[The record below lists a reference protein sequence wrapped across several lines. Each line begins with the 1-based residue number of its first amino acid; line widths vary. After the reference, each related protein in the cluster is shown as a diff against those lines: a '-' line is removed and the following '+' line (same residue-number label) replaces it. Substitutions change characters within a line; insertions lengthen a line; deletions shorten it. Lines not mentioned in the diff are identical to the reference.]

1 MTPATLPSKLYR
13 PLAEVKSFVEKMP
26 DGVTLTKLSNK
37 VGAFGSLSKRE
48 KDSLIEFLEQ
58 RESVLVIQAKPLNGK
73 NVMTFLRHK
82 KYGYPATIPGY
93 VYPLKQ
99 PTTQKAVATA
109 EPPKSKEKPMETLS
123 MPATPEALRKQAE
136 QLLRA
141 AEAAEKKRNENDLFN
156 KKLQPVKLEIC
167 QAAGK
172 MQRKLDEFIDC
183 MDEMN
188 KAIQKLKEIS
198 AQ

>member
-1 MTPATLPSKLYR
+1 MTPSTLPSKLYR

-26 DGVTLTKLSNK
+26 EGVTLTRISNK

-48 KDSLIEFLEQ
+48 KDSLVEFLEQ
-58 RESVLVIQAKPLNGK
+58 RESILVLQAKPLNGK

-82 KYGYPATIPGY
+82 KYGYPNSIPGY
-93 VYPLKQ
+93 VFPLKAQ
-99 PTTQKAVATA
+99 SAQKAVATA
-109 EPPKSKEKPMETLS
+109 EPPKPQDKPMENLAVAT
-123 MPATPEALRKQAE
+123 TPEALRRQAE
-136 QLLRA
+136 QLLKA
-141 AEAAEKKRNENDLFN
+141 AEEAEKKRSETDFFN
-156 KKLQPVKLEIC
+156 KKLQPVKLEVF

-188 KAIQKLKEIS
+188 KALQKLKELS
-198 AQ
+198 A

>member
-1 MTPATLPSKLYR
+1 MTPSTLPSKLYR

-26 DGVTLTKLSNK
+26 EGVTLTRLSNK

-58 RESVLVIQAKPLNGK
+58 RESILVLQAKPLNGK

-82 KYGYPATIPGY
+82 KYGYPNSIPGY
-93 VYPLKQ
+93 AFPLKAQ
-99 PTTQKAVATA
+99 PVQKAVATA
-109 EPPKSKEKPMETLS
+109 EPPKTQDNPMENLAVAT
-123 MPATPEALRKQAE
+123 TPEALRRQAE
-136 QLLRA
+136 QLLKA
-141 AEAAEKKRNENDLFN
+141 AEEAEKKRSETDFFN
-156 KKLQPVKLEIC
+156 KKLQPVKLEVF

-188 KAIQKLKEIS
+188 KALQKLKELS
-198 AQ
+198 A

>member
-26 DGVTLTKLSNK
+26 EGVTLTKLSNK
-37 VGAFGSLSKRE
+37 VGAFGSLNKKE

-58 RESVLVIQAKPLNGK
+58 RESIIVLQAKHLNGK
-73 NVMTFLRHK
+73 NMMTFLRHK
-82 KYGYPATIPGY
+82 KFGYPSEIPGY
-93 VYPLKQ
+93 LYPVKQ
-99 PTTQKAVATA
+99 HQIKKAVTTT
-109 EPPKSKEKPMETLS
+109 EPNKVQEKKMETLT
-123 MPATPEALRKQAE
+123 MPTSPEALRKQAE
-136 QLLRA
+136 QLLKA
-141 AEAAEKKRNENDLFN
+141 AEEAEKKRNENDFFN
-156 KKLQPVKLEIC
+156 KKLQPVKLEVF

-188 KAIQKLKEIS
+188 KAVQRLKELS

>member
-1 MTPATLPSKLYR
+1 MTPSTLPSKLYR

-26 DGVTLTKLSNK
+26 EGVTLTRLSNK

-58 RESVLVIQAKPLNGK
+58 RESILVLQAKPLNGK

-82 KYGYPATIPGY
+82 KYGYPNSIPGY
-93 VYPLKQ
+93 AFPLKAQ
-99 PTTQKAVATA
+99 PVQKAVATA
-109 EPPKSKEKPMETLS
+109 EPPKTQDNPMENLAVAT
-123 MPATPEALRKQAE
+123 TPEALRRQAE
-136 QLLRA
+136 QLLKA
-141 AEAAEKKRNENDLFN
+141 AEEAEKKRSETDFFN
-156 KKLQPVKLEIC
+156 KKLQPVKLEVF

-188 KAIQKLKEIS
+188 KALQKLRELS
-198 AQ
+198 A

>member
-1 MTPATLPSKLYR
+1 MTPSTLPSKLYR
-13 PLAEVKSFVEKMP
+13 PLAEVKSFAEKMP
-26 DGVTLTKLSNK
+26 DGVTLTRLSNK

-58 RESVLVIQAKPLNGK
+58 RESILVLQAKPLNGK

-82 KYGYPATIPGY
+82 KYGYPNSIPGY
-93 VYPLKQ
+93 AFPLKAQ
-99 PTTQKAVATA
+99 PVQKAVATA
-109 EPPKSKEKPMETLS
+109 EPPKTQDNPMENLAVAT
-123 MPATPEALRKQAE
+123 TPEALRRQAE
-136 QLLRA
+136 QLLKA
-141 AEAAEKKRNENDLFN
+141 AEEAEKKRSETDFFN
-156 KKLQPVKLEIC
+156 KKLQPVKLEVF

-188 KAIQKLKEIS
+188 KALQKLKELS
-198 AQ
+198 A

>member
-1 MTPATLPSKLYR
+1 MTPSTLPSKLYR

-26 DGVTLTKLSNK
+26 EGVTLTRLSNK

-58 RESVLVIQAKPLNGK
+58 RESILVLQAKPLNGK

-82 KYGYPATIPGY
+82 KYGYPNSIPGY
-93 VYPLKQ
+93 AFPLKAQ
-99 PTTQKAVATA
+99 PVQKAVATA
-109 EPPKSKEKPMETLS
+109 EPPKTQDNPMENLAVAT
-123 MPATPEALRKQAE
+123 TPEALRRQAE
-136 QLLRA
+136 QLLKA
-141 AEAAEKKRNENDLFN
+141 AEEAEKKRNETDFFN
-156 KKLQPVKLEIC
+156 KKLQPVKLEVF

-188 KAIQKLKEIS
+188 KALQKLKELS
-198 AQ
+198 A

>member
-26 DGVTLTKLSNK
+26 EGVTLTKLSNK

-58 RESVLVIQAKPLNGK
+58 RESILVLQARPLNGK
-73 NVMTFLRHK
+73 NMMTFLRHK
-82 KYGYPATIPGY
+82 KYGYPTTIPGY

-99 PTTQKAVATA
+99 PQAQKAVATA
-109 EPPKSKEKPMETLS
+109 EPPKPQEKPMENLS
-123 MPATPEALRKQAE
+123 LPTSPEVLRKQAE
-136 QLLRA
+136 QLLKA
-141 AEAAEKKRNENDLFN
+141 AEEAEKKRNENDFFN

-188 KAIQKLKEIS
+188 KAIQKLKDL
-198 AQ
+198 AA

>member
-26 DGVTLTKLSNK
+26 EGVTLTKLSNK

-58 RESVLVIQAKPLNGK
+58 RESILVLQARPLNGK
-73 NVMTFLRHK
+73 NMMTFLRHK
-82 KYGYPATIPGY
+82 KYGYPTTIPGY
-93 VYPLKQ
+93 IYPLKQ
-99 PTTQKAVATA
+99 PQAQKVVATS
-109 EPPKSKEKPMETLS
+109 EPQKPQEKPMEQLP
-123 MPATPEALRKQAE
+123 MPTSPEALRKQAE
-136 QLLRA
+136 QLLKA
-141 AEAAEKKRNENDLFN
+141 AEEAEKKRNESDFFN

-188 KAIQKLKEIS
+188 KALQKLKDLS
-198 AQ
+198 A

>member
-26 DGVTLTKLSNK
+26 DGVTLTKLNNK

-82 KYGYPATIPGY
+82 KYGYPAAIPGY

-99 PTTQKAVATA
+99 SQAQKAVATA
-109 EPPKSKEKPMETLS
+109 EPPKQQEKPMETLS
-123 MPATPEALRKQAE
+123 MPASPEALRKQAE

-141 AEAAEKKRNENDLFN
+141 AEAAEKKRSENDLFN

-188 KAIQKLKEIS
+188 KAIQKLKELS

>member
-26 DGVTLTKLSNK
+26 EGVTLTKLSNK

-48 KDSLIEFLEQ
+48 KDSLVEFLEQ
-58 RESVLVIQAKPLNGK
+58 RESILVLQARPLNGK
-73 NVMTFLRHK
+73 NMMTFLRHK
-82 KYGYPATIPGY
+82 KYGYPTTIPGY
-93 VYPLKQ
+93 IYPLKQ
-99 PTTQKAVATA
+99 PQTQKAVAT
-109 EPPKSKEKPMETLS
+109 EEHPKPQEKPMENLS
-123 MPATPEALRKQAE
+123 LPTSPEALRKQAE
-136 QLLRA
+136 QLLKA
-141 AEAAEKKRNENDLFN
+141 AEEAEKKRNENDFFN

-188 KAIQKLKEIS
+188 KAIQKLKELS
-198 AQ
+198 A

>member
-1 MTPATLPSKLYR
+1 MTPSTLPSKLYR

-26 DGVTLTKLSNK
+26 DGVTLTRLSNK

-58 RESVLVIQAKPLNGK
+58 RESILVLQAKPLNGK

-82 KYGYPATIPGY
+82 KYGYPNSIPGY
-93 VYPLKQ
+93 AFPLKAQ
-99 PTTQKAVATA
+99 PVQKAVATA
-109 EPPKSKEKPMETLS
+109 EPPKTQDNPMENLAVAT
-123 MPATPEALRKQAE
+123 TPEALRRQAE
-136 QLLRA
+136 QLLKA
-141 AEAAEKKRNENDLFN
+141 AEEAEKKRSETDFFN
-156 KKLQPVKLEIC
+156 KKLQPVKLEVF

-188 KAIQKLKEIS
+188 KALQKLKELS
-198 AQ
+198 A